1 MESNSLLNTYG
12 SSQLI
17 LQVEGGSISLPLEVQ
32 GIIDKNI
39 KVYRPLAIINNTYFI
54 VYLILLVIGIDNIN
68 KIKLNKR
75 LYLTV
80 LKS

>member
-17 LQVEGGSISLPLEVQ
+17 LQVEGDSISLPLEVQ
-32 GIIDKNI
+32 GIIDKNL
-39 KVYRPLAIINNTYFI
+39 KVSIINNAYFI
-54 VYLILLVIGIDNIN
+54 IYLILLVIGIDNIN

-75 LYLTV
+75 LYLTA